1 MFGTL
6 GADFSSEDRPLQR
19 ADVALHCGD
28 LTASSKRTDFRTSLE
43 MLKSREAP
51 LKLVIAGN
59 HDFTMDHAVERRVAE
74 AVPHLGPKLL
84 ARDYGTLREARKLF
98 ADAKDAGIVF
108 LDEGTECSHAN
119 NLCKSIYAFSTRMG
133 LSVRPQRRLSIQC
146 PRGNRHR
153 HDLRS
158 SERDHGLNLRSRR
171 RRLP

>member
-28 LTASSKRTDFRTSLE
+28 LTASSRRPDFRTSLE

-51 LKLVIAGN
+51 LKLIIAGN

-108 LDEGTECSHAN
+108 LDEGTHRFKLENAAM
-119 NLCKSIYAFSTRMG
+119 LIIYASPYTP
-133 LSVRPQRRLSIQC
+133 S
-146 PRGNRHR
+146 
-153 HDLRS
+153 LRAWDFQYDPK
-158 SERDHGLNLRSRR
+158 EGYPFNVQEGIDIVMTYG
-171 RRLP
+171 PPKGIMD